1 MAVADRTET
10 YGELEYAR
18 AQLRLYMYL
27 RVAGEARAPAAACME
42 HTKSL
47 LSDMAF
53 LAEGHWQSEPNH
65 WPLPPCFVLGL

>member
-27 RVAGEARAPAAACME
+27 GLRVRRVHQPRRAWNIPKVFCS
-42 HTKSL
+42 H
-47 LSDMAF
+47 MAV
-53 LAEGHWQSEPNH
+53 LAEGHWQTEPNH
-65 WPLPPCFVLGL
+65 WCLPL